1 MDINQKIL
9 KYKNIINI
17 VEKIL
22 FNIKNKYKFDYSISY
37 PSKITFYKYFLKLL
51 NKIIKNDKDKLKSI
65 NNYKGSSYYAINNV
79 LINKSFPF
87 IYYNYEK
94 NHTIK
99 NIKKILENKQKN
111 ILEDI
116 NNIDYIFT
124 KYYKYL
130 KLSDCILF
138 RTMGKY
144 SFNNENKDF
153 NSLLS
158 KMITQ
163 NKFKNK
169 YKNIKKNLYKKNGEF
184 IFNNYVSTTFNLK
197 LFNLH
202 QDFLNHDKKF
212 NPEHIYLILKIK
224 KEHNVPGIYIP
235 QRFFENV
242 NNKLKLDSLV
252 NYNDYESEILLNRNL
267 KIKILKIKT
276 IKINNKFINYSIK
289 NFYKHKLNNKKI
301 PMTTIKII
309 YAESCPYIFPE
320 KFVPINN
327 YKYYCKEI

>member
-9 KYKNIINI
+9 KYKNIISI
-17 VEKIL
+17 VEKII
-22 FNIKNKYKFDYSISY
+22 FNIKNKYNFDYSISY
-37 PSKITFYKYFLKLL
+37 PSKITFYKYFLKIL
-51 NKIIKNDKDKLKSI
+51 NKIIKNDKDKLKSLSI
-65 NNYKGSSYYAINNV
+65 YKGSSSEINNI

-87 IYYNYEK
+87 IYYNSTK
-94 NHTIK
+94 NHNIK
-99 NIKKILENKQKN
+99 NIKKMLENKQKN
-111 ILEDI
+111 TLENI

-130 KLSDCILF
+130 KLPDCILF

-144 SFNNENKDF
+144 NWNDENKNF
-153 NSLLS
+153 NKLLG
-158 KMITQ
+158 KMISQ

-169 YKNIKKNLYKKNGEF
+169 YKNIKKNFYKKNGEF
-184 IFNNYVSTTFNLK
+184 IFDNYVSTTFNLK

-212 NPEHIYLILKIK
+212 NHEHINLILNIK

-235 QRFFENV
+235 QTFFNENI
-242 NNKLKLDSLV
+242 NFKLELDSLTK
-252 NYNDYESEILLNRNL
+252 YNDYESEILLNRNL

-276 IKINNKFINYSIK
+276 IKIKNKFKNYLIK
-289 NFYKHKLNNKKI
+289 NFYKSKLNNKVPI
-301 PMTTIKII
+301 TTIKII

-327 YKYYCKEI
+327 YKYYCKEL

>member
-9 KYKNIINI
+9 KYKNIISI

-37 PSKITFYKYFLKLL
+37 PSKIIFYKYFLKIL
-51 NKIIKNDKDKLKSI
+51 NKIIKNDKDKLKSLT
-65 NNYKGSSYYAINNV
+65 NYKGSSYFEINNV

-87 IYYNYEK
+87 IYYDYDK
-94 NHTIK
+94 HHTIK
-99 NIKKILENKQKN
+99 NIKKMLENKQKN
-111 ILEDI
+111 ILENI

-130 KLSDCILF
+130 KLPDCILF

-144 SFNNENKDF
+144 NWNNENKDF
-153 NSLLS
+153 NSLIS
-158 KMITQ
+158 KMMSQ

-169 YKNIKKNLYKKNGEF
+169 YKNIKKNLYKKNQEF

-197 LFNLH
+197 TFNM
-202 QDFLNHDKKF
+202 QETFFNHNKKF
-212 NPEHIYLILKIK
+212 KPEHIYLILKIK

-235 QRFFENV
+235 ETLFETPNY
-242 NNKLKLDSLV
+242 KLGLDSLV
-252 NYNDYESEILLNRNL
+252 KYNDYESEILLNRNF

-276 IKINNKFINYSIK
+276 IKINNKFTNYSIK
-289 NFYKHKLNNKKI
+289 NFYKNKLNNKVPI
-301 PMTTIKII
+301 TTIKII

-327 YKYYCKEI
+327 YKYYCKEL

>member
-9 KYKNIINI
+9 KYKNIISI
-17 VEKIL
+17 VEKII

-37 PSKITFYKYFLKLL
+37 PSKITFYKYFLKIL
-51 NKIIKNDKDKLKSI
+51 NKIIKNDKDKLKSLTI
-65 NNYKGSSYYAINNV
+65 YKGSSSEINNI

-94 NHTIK
+94 YHIIK
-99 NIKKILENKQKN
+99 NIKKMVENKQKN
-111 ILEDI
+111 TLENI

-130 KLSDCILF
+130 KLPDCILF

-144 SFNNENKDF
+144 TWNNENKDF
-153 NSLLS
+153 NKLLG
-158 KMITQ
+158 KMMSQ

-169 YKNIKKNLYKKNGEF
+169 YKNIKKKLYKKNEEF

-202 QDFLNHDKKF
+202 QDFLNHNKKF
-212 NPEHIYLILKIK
+212 NPEHLYLILNIK
-224 KEHNVPGIYIP
+224 KKHNVPGIYIP
-235 QRFFENV
+235 QTLFENV
-242 NNKLKLDSLV
+242 NYKLGLDSLV

-276 IKINNKFINYSIK
+276 IKINNKFTNYSIK
-289 NFYKHKLNNKKI
+289 NLYKHKLNNKV
-301 PMTTIKII
+301 PSTTIKII

-327 YKYYCKEI
+327 YKYYCKEL